1 MQRDPDDIL
10 EIMFGMNHL
19 SRKIRNTNFRIEEM
33 RDLTFILLK
42 LGFRASFI
50 ASPSKEKVVKVV
62 DKDAKKRPPP
72 LINQLEPR

>member
-1 MQRDPDDIL
+1 MKRDTDDIL

-19 SRKIRNTNFRIEEM
+19 SKRIRNTNFRIEEM

-42 LGFRASFI
+42 LGFRALFI
-50 ASPSKEKVVKVV
+50 AAPSKEKVEKVV

-72 LINQLEPR
+72 LPNQLEPR